1 MISDMQTEKRRVF
14 LMQGNGWF
22 NKIGT
27 MAIALTAIMACIA
40 LNPGLT
46 WGKSYPAK
54 EISLFVGVPPGGT
67 LDISG
72 RIIAK
77 VLSKMWG
84 QQVLIVNKPGG
95 TQTVSFSY
103 VMNSKPDGYSLAYIL
118 QPYLTMKKLE
128 EPSLPYTPENFTWLG
143 AIARSTLVLTVRGD
157 SPWKT
162 YEDFI
167 DYAVKRGG
175 KIVFG
180 NDGAGGLQHLFLN
193 QFAEKVGI
201 KNFTQVPF
209 QGGGPA
215 VQALLGDH
223 VQAIA
228 PSTGPT
234 ASYIKS
240 GDVRYL
246 VFFGQKRDSSYP
258 NVPTIKEK
266 GMEHF
271 GGSQAMFAGPK
282 DLPSEVAD
290 KISKSIKEAME
301 SQEIKDIFTKIGWE
315 YEYYPP
321 QECLKIWKAEEKMY
335 GREMKKYGFIK

>member
-1 MISDMQTEKRRVF
+1 MRKNWR
-14 LMQGNGWF
+14 
-22 NKIGT
+22 KGT
-27 MAIALTAIMACIA
+27 GILVVALTAIISLAFF
-40 LNPGLT
+40 NPGLS
-46 WGKSYPAK
+46 WGKGYPAK
-54 EISLFVGVPPGGT
+54 EVSLYVGAPPGGT

-72 RIIAK
+72 RVIAK

-103 VMNSKPDGYSLAYIL
+103 VMNMKPDGYSLAYIL
-118 QPYLTMKKLE
+118 QPYLIMKKLE

-167 DYAVKRGG
+167 DYSVKTGG

-180 NDGAGGLQHLFLN
+180 NDGAGGLQHLFVN
-193 QFAEKVGI
+193 QFAEKAGI

-209 QGGGPA
+209 QGGGPM
-215 VQALLGDH
+215 VQALLGGH

-240 GDVRYL
+240 KDVRYL
-246 VFFGQKRDSSYP
+246 VFFGQKRDPSYP
-258 NVPTIKEK
+258 DVPTIKEK
-266 GMEHF
+266 GMEHY

-282 DLPSEVAD
+282 GLPKEISG
-290 KISKSIKEAME
+290 KIAQSIKEAMN
-301 SQEIKDIFTKIGWE
+301 SQEVKDIFTKIGWE
-315 YEYYPP
+315 HEYYHPE
-321 QECLKIWKAEEKMY
+321 ECLKIWKAEEKEY

>member
-1 MISDMQTEKRRVF
+1 MRK
-14 LMQGNGWF
+14 NGWSRRILVF
-22 NKIGT
+22 AL
-27 MAIALTAIMACIA
+27 MAVTACLAFD
-40 LNPGLT
+40 PGLT
-46 WGKSYPAK
+46 WGKTFPAK
-54 EISLFVGVPPGGT
+54 EVSIYVGAPPGGT

-72 RIIAK
+72 RVLAK

-103 VMNSKPDGYSLAYIL
+103 VMNAKPDGYSLAYIL
-118 QPYLTMKKLE
+118 QPYLIMKKLE
-128 EPSLPYTPENFTWLG
+128 EPSLPYTPENFTWLS

-162 YEDFI
+162 YEDFM
-167 DYAVKRGG
+167 DHAAKKGG

-193 QFAEKVGI
+193 QFAEKTGI

-215 VQALLGDH
+215 VQALLGGH

-240 GDVRYL
+240 GDLRYL
-246 VFFGQKRDSSYP
+246 VFFGQKRDRSYP
-258 NVPTIKEK
+258 DVPTIKEK

-282 DLPSEVAD
+282 GLPPEVAD
-290 KISKSIKEAME
+290 KIAKSIKEAIE
-301 SQEIKDIFTKIGWE
+301 TQEVKDIFTKIGWE
-315 YEYYPP
+315 QEYRSSE
-321 QECLKIWKAEEKMY
+321 ECVKNWKAEEKTY
-335 GREMKKYGFIK
+335 GQEMKKYGFIK

>member
-1 MISDMQTEKRRVF
+1 MRK
-14 LMQGNGWF
+14 NAWF
-22 NKIGT
+22 DGVGT
-27 MAIALTAIMACIA
+27 LAIALTAIMAWTA
-40 LNPGLT
+40 LVPGLT

-54 EISLFVGVPPGGT
+54 EVSLYVGAPPGGT

-72 RIIAK
+72 RVIAK

-95 TQTVSFSY
+95 TQTVSFSH
-103 VMNSKPDGYSLAYIL
+103 VMNTKPDGYSLAYIL
-118 QPYLTMKKLE
+118 QPYLIMKKLE

-167 DYAVKRGG
+167 DYTVKKGG
-175 KIVFG
+175 KIIFG

-193 QFAEKVGI
+193 QFAEKVGM

-209 QGGGPA
+209 AGGGPA
-215 VQALLGDH
+215 VQALLGGH

-246 VFFGQKRDSSYP
+246 VFFGQKRDPSYP
-258 NVPTIKEK
+258 DVPTIKEK
-266 GMEHF
+266 GMGHY

-282 DLPSEVAD
+282 GIPKEISE
-290 KISKSIKEAME
+290 KITQSIKEAMG

-315 YEYYPP
+315 HEYYPP
-321 QECLKIWKAEEKMY
+321 EECLKIWKTEEKIY
-335 GREMKKYGFIK
+335 GQEMKKYGFIK

>member
-1 MISDMQTEKRRVF
+1 MRKNSCFGE
-14 LMQGNGWF
+14 
-22 NKIGT
+22 IG
-27 MAIALTAIMACIA
+27 IMALALVTIMA
-40 LNPGLT
+40 FTTLNPGAS
-46 WGKSYPAK
+46 WGKTFPAK
-54 EISLFVGVPPGGT
+54 EVSLYVGAPPGGT

-72 RIIAK
+72 RVIAK

-118 QPYLTMKKLE
+118 QPYLIMKKLE
-128 EPSLPYTPENFTWLG
+128 EPTLPYTPENFAWLG

-167 DYAVKRGG
+167 DYTVKKGG

-193 QFAEKVGI
+193 QFAEKAGI

-215 VQALLGDH
+215 VQALLGGH

-246 VFFGQKRDSSYP
+246 VFFGQKRDPSYP
-258 NVPTIKEK
+258 DVPTIKEK
-266 GMEHF
+266 GMEHY

-282 DLPSEVAD
+282 GLPPEVAE
-290 KISKSIKEAME
+290 KIAKSIKEAME
-301 SQEIKDIFTKIGWE
+301 NQEVKDIFTKIGWE
-315 YEYYPP
+315 HEYHPSE
-321 QECLKIWKAEEKMY
+321 ECLKIWKAEEKMY
-335 GREMKKYGFIK
+335 GQEMKKYGFIK